1 MDEMG
6 TKRRFDSKVACV
18 FGVSEAIVLEQIR
31 YWIDKKNENKKEYK
45 SSFRDGRCWVY
56 NSYRGWHE
64 QMPFLSEHTIRRA
77 LYHLIEC
84 GVLIKG
90 NYNKLAYDNT
100 NWYTVD
106 EEKLT
111 ECLTESGALVQN
123 GQAPVQ
129 NGQVDVAKMDR
140 PIPTTT
146 HTISTTITS
155 ESDRAESCKT
165 TLCNRKE
172 EVFSFEV
179 LNRQIRKVCK
189 EMDKEKYAS
198 GVYALFRMYYNYYAV
213 KMKREH
219 KYLKDKNLMDAINI
233 LLEHYLPADKDD
245 VLMCYQPM
253 VWEYFFGNNNF
264 TGNEKGECDYSILHF
279 LSTLE
284 YREYNAERSII

>member
-1 MDEMG
+1 MEEKG
-6 TKRRFDSKVACV
+6 SKRRFDSDVACV
-18 FGVSEAIVLEQIR
+18 FGVTEAIVLEQIR
-31 YWIDKKNENKKEYK
+31 YWIEKKNENKKEYK
-45 SSFRDGRCWVY
+45 NSFRDGWCWVY

-64 QMPFLSEHTIRRA
+64 QMPFFSEHTIRRA
-77 LYHLIEC
+77 LSHLIEC

-111 ECLTESGALVQN
+111 EYLTESEALVQN

-146 HTISTTITS
+146 QAISTTTTS

-165 TLCNRKE
+165 TLRTPE
-172 EVFSFEV
+172 EEFSFDI

-189 EMDKEKYAS
+189 DMDKDEYAD
-198 GVYALFRMYYNYYAV
+198 GVVALFKLYYNLYYI
-213 KMKREH
+213 KTKKWHKR
-219 KYLKDKNLMDAINI
+219 LKDQNIMDAIDR
-233 LLEHYLPADKDD
+233 LCEHYLPMDKRN
-245 VLMCYQPM
+245 VMMCYEPM
-253 VWEYFFGNNNF
+253 IREYFFGNNNF
-264 TGNEKGECDYSILHF
+264 TGNDNGECDYTILHF
-279 LSTLE
+279 ISTLE
-284 YREYNAERSII
+284 YREYNAERSVV